1 MAPVS
6 GGVPASPKAKASLP
20 LPRRRRTEPPPCLSR
35 SLPTGVPAA
44 LVLPARRVSPLRRGH
59 RRDRSR
65 GSGGLTVS
73 INGTLGTAMSMPL
86 DPLAVSSTTGTTT
99 TLVSSRS
106 FLAAFAP
113 GGYVIGSATTH
124 LPAGQLHRGEYFN
137 AA

>member
-1 MAPVS
+1 MARVS

-20 LPRRRRTEPPPCLSR
+20 LPRRRRTVPPPSLSR
-35 SLPTGVPAA
+35 SLPTSVPAA

-65 GSGGLTVS
+65 GSGLTVS
-73 INGTLGTAMSMPL
+73 INGTLGTAMSTPL

>member
-65 GSGGLTVS
+65 GSGLTVS
-73 INGTLGTAMSMPL
+73 INGTLGTAMSTPL
-86 DPLAVSSTTGTTT
+86 APLAVSSTTGTTT